1 MWLDSEQQLV
11 AVRAAGLM
19 AKLMQ
24 EDVFIL
30 DDLTLTSSLDEQK
43 LPRVLEVVRC
53 PDKEEQP

>member
-11 AVRAAGLM
+11 AVRAASLM

-30 DDLTLTSSLDEQK
+30 DDLTLTSSPDKQNLQ
-43 LPRVLEVVRC
+43 RVLEVVRC
-53 PDKEEQP
+53 PDKE